1 MSARNRFAS
10 LAAGVVM
17 LLAGCQDMM
26 LRMKDPAE
34 YARKVSRDNADAAL
48 TGKQG
53 HAKLLGDYISVSGYY
68 NVVIEGVG
76 LVTNLDGTGEDIPVS
91 PYRTMLLEDMK
102 KRKIKDPNTLLRSTS
117 TALVLVRAYL
127 PPLIKKGET
136 FDIEVLL
143 PDGSQTT
150 SLAGGWLLEC
160 DLKEHV
166 NVAGGGVREGRILG
180 KAKGPILLAT
190 GEEKG
195 TAAVAAFKRGTV
207 PGGATYVG
215 QEDRGLVAMVRNDY
229 QSAKLTHRIAQRIGQ
244 RFHDYDKHGLQKP
257 MAEATTDRKIN
268 LMVPERYLDNYPR
281 YLQVVRNI
289 QLRESDIERH
299 LRIQDLRARAQVA
312 DTCELASLQLEAL
325 GPECL
330 PILKE
335 ALKSPI
341 LECRF
346 RAAEALAYLEDPSGA
361 SVLKEVAA
369 SEPAFRI
376 YSLAALS
383 TLNDGKA
390 FAGLLELMNSDS
402 VETRYGAFRALSTS
416 SPDDPNI
423 RGEKMPGGFMLHVVD
438 STSEPV
444 IHLTRSQKAEI
455 VLFGRHQKFQTPLV
469 FRAGQRILIKGDAG
483 SETIK
488 VSRIAPGEPVK
499 AKEVST
505 RVADVIRACSELDA
519 SYPDIVQMLVQAQ
532 RQENLEGRIGIDD
545 LPRAMRR
552 YRRPDANGGAETE
565 VEIGGDATIPN
576 IFQGDVKH
584 SGAITPEESPAVPD
598 EEPKPPE
605 PVTADLDAKP
615 AVPSRPDAP

>member
-1 MSARNRFAS
+1 MIARNRNAA
-10 LAAGVVM
+10 LAAALVA
-17 LLAGCQDMM
+17 LLVGCQDLM
-26 LRMKDPAE
+26 LRMKDPKE
-34 YARKVSRDNADAAL
+34 YARKVGRENADAAL
-48 TGKQG
+48 VGKAG

-127 PPLIKKGET
+127 PPLIKKGEP
-136 FDIEVLL
+136 FDVEIVL
-143 PDGSQTT
+143 PDGSQST

-195 TAAVAAFKRGTV
+195 TAALAAMKRGTI

-215 QEDRGLVAMVRNDY
+215 QEDRSLVAMVRNDY
-229 QSAKLTHRIAQRIGQ
+229 QSAKLTHRIAQRIGD
-244 RFHDYDKHGLQKP
+244 RFHDYDKHGLQQP
-257 MAEATTDRKIN
+257 MAEATTDRKIK
-268 LMVPERYLDNYPR
+268 LMVPERYRDNYPR

-289 QLRESDIERH
+289 QLRESDVEKH
-299 LRIQDLRARAQVA
+299 LRIQGLRERLQVA
-312 DTCELASLQLEAL
+312 ETSELASLQLEAI
-325 GPECL
+325 GAECL

-335 ALKSPI
+335 TLKSPVM
-341 LECRF
+341 ECRL
-346 RAAEALAYLEDPSGA
+346 RAAEALAYLDDASG
-361 SVLKEVAA
+361 SPVLKEVAA
-369 SEPAFRI
+369 TEPAFRI
-376 YSLAALS
+376 YALAALS

-390 FAGLLELMNSDS
+390 FAGLLELMSS
-402 VETRYGAFRALSTS
+402 ASIETRYGAFRALSTS

-423 RGEKMPGGFMLHVVD
+423 RGKKMPGGFMLHIIE
-438 STSEPV
+438 STGDPV

-455 VLFGRHQKFQTPLV
+455 VLFGRDQRFQTPLV
-469 FRAGQRILIKGDAG
+469 FRAGQRIIVKGDAG
-483 SETIK
+483 SGTVK
-488 VSRIAPGEPVK
+488 VTRFAAGELPK
-499 AKEVST
+499 AKEVSS
-505 RVADVIRACSELDA
+505 RVADVILACSELDA
-519 SYPDIVQMLVQAQ
+519 SYPDIVQMLVQAE

-552 YRRPDANGGAETE
+552 YMRPASSGGEETE
-565 VEIGGDATIPN
+565 VEIGGDASIPN
-576 IFQGDVKH
+576 IFQGDVKP
-584 SGAITPEESPAVPD
+584 SGAITPEEVPD
-598 EEPKPPE
+598 VPEEEPKPPE
-605 PVTADLDAKP
+605 PITADLDASP
-615 AVPSRPDAP
+615 AAPRRPDAP